1 MVSEEN
7 LQTCIDMVL
16 SLQLANDMKKL
27 KLDAGASRREIPEIA
42 HRRLATL
49 VTGEIAHGSS
59 CVDGEELGLSP
70 MLLLYLGGL
79 VAVRYIAV
87 GLESADFYVLGG
99 IGMGLGVYA
108 RFFLYRGI
116 HR

>member
-7 LQTCIDMVL
+7 LQTYIDMVL
-16 SLQLANDMKKL
+16 SLRLVNNMKKL
-27 KLDAGASRREIPEIA
+27 KPDASASRREIPEIA

-49 VTGEIAHGSS
+49 VTGEIACGSS
-59 CVDGEELGLSP
+59 CVDGEELDLSP
-70 MLLLYLGGL
+70 MLLLYLGVL

-87 GLESADFYVLGG
+87 GLESAGFYVLRG

-108 RFFLYRGI
+108 RFFLYPGI